1 MRNSTT
7 KKQGLWRGRRLGALC
22 LSAGV
27 AAGVMLPVSMA
38 SADEAAGSTA
48 NVAEMPGVPE
58 GLTTLA
64 EMPAGGGSPIP
75 EETREA
81 ISELSSSS
89 LDNEILEFKW
99 NHDDASLS
107 IFTHNIEAVAA
118 AADATGLFP
127 ADQKID
133 YIPAAVT
140 KSQLESTVESFVA
153 TLAASP
159 QGLGD
164 VVSVAPSSNGS
175 RLTVGV
181 TELPAQARRAAPLPS
196 EVDGLEV
203 AFEQVDESVPTTR
216 VRNSSPMITGG
227 YFAGQGSA
235 CSTGW
240 PVRRAQDTTYGNL
253 SADHCG
259 KALNSMWTWGT
270 SGQGTAPINVGLTT
284 GQAAGGSDLEVFLGS
299 TASAVYPYV
308 YTTNNNDSTTG
319 IPIRGY
325 ANTVVGDRLCYSGA
339 FSGLVC
345 GNEVTSAS
353 SYICYAGF
361 QCYWIATTT
370 QIQGQPAVGNGD
382 SGGPVFGIVQRADG
396 TLGAYG
402 VGINSGITGGST
414 SCTGDPGYQRSDTD
428 FRLCSKFV
436 MFAPVARFMN
446 AQSNFVMLIS
456 PN

>member
-1 MRNSTT
+1 MRSNRKNKPSS
-7 KKQGLWRGRRLGALC
+7 RNRRRFGALC

-27 AAGVMLPVSMA
+27 AAGVMLPVNMA
-38 SADEAAGSTA
+38 SADEPAGWTSKL
-48 NVAEMPGVPE
+48 AEAPGVPE
-58 GLTTLA
+58 GLTPLT
-64 EMPAGGGSPIP
+64 EMPAGAGSPIP
-75 EETREA
+75 EKTREA
-81 ISELSSSS
+81 ISALSSSS

-99 NHDDASLS
+99 NHEDASLT
-107 IFTHNIEAVAA
+107 IFAHDADAVAA
-118 AADATGLFP
+118 KAEALFP
-127 ADQKID
+127 PDQEVS
-133 YIPAAVT
+133 YASAAVT
-140 KSQLESTVESFVA
+140 KAELESTVENFVA
-153 TLAASP
+153 TLATSP
-159 QGLGD
+159 QGLGE
-164 VVSVAPSSNGS
+164 VVSVTPSSDGS
-175 RLTVGV
+175 KLTVGV
-181 TELPAQARRAAPLPS
+181 TELPAQARRSSPLPS
-196 EVDGLEV
+196 EVNGIEV
-203 AFEQVDESVPTTR
+203 AFEQVDESLPTTR
-216 VRNSSPMITGG
+216 IRNTSPIITGG
-227 YFAGQGSA
+227 YFEGQAA

-259 KALNSMWTWGT
+259 TSVGSMWTWGT
-270 SGQGTAPINVGLTT
+270 SGRDNYNGPRINVGQTT

-339 FSGLVC
+339 FSGMVC

-382 SGGPVFGIVQRADG
+382 SGGPLFGIVQRADG

-402 VGINSGITGGST
+402 VGINSGITGGTT
-414 SCTGDPGYQRSDTD
+414 SCTGDAGYQRSDTD

-436 MFAPVARFMN
+436 MFAPVTRFLN

>member
-1 MRNSTT
+1 MRNNT
-7 KKQGLWRGRRLGALC
+7 KQKPTRGRRIGALC
-22 LSAGV
+22 LSVGV

-38 SADEAAGSTA
+38 SADEPGRGLAQVES
-48 NVAEMPGVPE
+48 VAGVPE
-58 GLTTLA
+58 GITTLSK
-64 EMPAGGGSPIP
+64 MPDGAGSPIP
-75 EETREA
+75 EATREA
-81 ISELSSSS
+81 IAALSSSS
-89 LDNEILEFKW
+89 LDDEILEFKW
-99 NHDDASLS
+99 NHDDASLTIS
-107 IFTHNIEAVAA
+107 AHDAA
-118 AADATGLFP
+118 AVSAEADRLFP
-127 ADQKID
+127 AEQQVD
-133 YIPAAVT
+133 YVQAAVT
-140 KSQLESTVESFVA
+140 KSELESTVEGFV
-153 TLAASP
+153 TELAASP

-164 VVSVAPSSNGS
+164 VVSVTPASDGASI
-175 RLTVGV
+175 TVGV
-181 TELPAQARRAAPLPS
+181 TQLPTHARRAAPLPS
-196 EVDGLEV
+196 EVDGIAVKFEEV
-203 AFEQVDESVPTTR
+203 EESIPATR
-216 VRNSSPMITGG
+216 IRNSSPVISGG

-270 SGQGTAPINVGLTT
+270 SGSTASPINVGVTT
-284 GQAAGGSDLEVFLGS
+284 GQAAGGTDLEVFLG
-299 TASAVYPYV
+299 TTTSAVYPYV
-308 YTTNNNDSTTG
+308 YTTNHLDSTTG

-382 SGGPVFGIVQRADG
+382 SGGPIFGIVQRADG

-402 VGINSGITGGST
+402 VGINSGITGGT
-414 SCTGDPGYQRSDTD
+414 TNCTGQPGFQRSETE
-428 FRLCSKFV
+428 FRLCSPNV
-436 MFAPVARFMN
+436 MFAPVTRFLN

-456 PN
+456 TN